1 VRIAELLPTH
11 RTPETGHQA
20 IGPSG
25 HQAIRNYKKTMRVV
39 SSIDG
44 TSNDRVRN
52 NGNFAVTVGGI
63 RFNDGSDQGSTGVPT
78 MVHES
83 SRRWFAGLL
92 IIACAVL
99 LSAVAE
105 AEAQTIPKQAV
116 LETSA
121 GTIVMDLLA
130 DKAPNHVALF
140 VKTAQ
145 SGGYDGTTFFRM
157 VKHAIIQAGDPLTK
171 DAAARAKYG
180 SGGLNLLKPE
190 LTDEKQTRGAVSAT
204 QIPGKP
210 DSAGTQFFIAVTDQP
225 GLDGR
230 YTIFARVVE
239 GILVAQKISEAA
251 VDSTGL
257 ATDRIVINKVSIRD
271 KPAEAPEPFSTEATQ
286 ELQQYRAV
294 LDTSMGEIT
303 LSFTPD
309 KAPNHV
315 RNFLRLAQAGVY
327 DGMSFHR
334 VVKGFVIQSGHLPS
348 RSSQLNETQQKYIR
362 QMPAEFN
369 DQIHEKGTLSMAR
382 LADPNSAS
390 TSFFIVTAR
399 TQSLDNQ
406 YTVFGK
412 VESGLDVVEKI
423 EAVPVNG
430 EEPAQRVELRKVTII
445 KK

>member
-1 VRIAELLPTH
+1 MAFGHELLAQD
-11 RTPETGHQA
+11 RT
-20 IGPSG
+20 
-25 HQAIRNYKKTMRVV
+25 R
-39 SSIDG
+39 
-44 TSNDRVRN
+44 
-52 NGNFAVTVGGI
+52 
-63 RFNDGSDQGSTGVPT
+63 
-78 MVHES
+78 
-83 SRRWFAGLL
+83 
-92 IIACAVL
+92 
-99 LSAVAE
+99 
-105 AEAQTIPKQAV
+105 QAV
-116 LETSA
+116 LDTSA

-130 DKAPNHVALF
+130 GQAPNHVAVF

-157 VKHAIIQAGDPLTK
+157 IKHGIIQGGDPVTK
-171 DAAARAKYG
+171 DPAARAKYG
-180 SGGLNLLKPE
+180 TGGLNLLKPE
-190 LTDEKQTRGAVSAT
+190 ITAEKHTRGAVSAT

-210 DSAGTQFFIAVTDQP
+210 DSAGTQFFISITDQP

-251 VDSTGL
+251 VDGNGL
-257 ATDRIVINKVSIRD
+257 AVDRVVVNTVTIRD
-271 KPAEAPEPFSTEATQ
+271 KPAAVPEPFSTESPDQLA
-286 ELQQYRAV
+286 QYRAV

-334 VVKGFVIQSGHLPS
+334 VVKGFVIQSGHLPTRGPLS
-348 RSSQLNETQQKYIR
+348 ETQQKYVR
-362 QMPAEFN
+362 QMKAEFN
-369 DQIHEKGTLSMAR
+369 DQLHDKGTLSMAR
-382 LADPNSAS
+382 LSEPDSAS

-412 VESGLDVVEKI
+412 VEKGLDVVEKI
-423 EAVPVNG
+423 EAVALNG
-430 EEPAQRVELRKVTII
+430 EEPAQRVELRKVTVIR
-445 KK
+445 